1 MQLTEYC
8 VGCLLEKKQAAYP
21 HDAAPEQV
29 AAYQGRVREAILQG
43 RAYSSPE
50 LHGVISAIY
59 REIFGPERDYSD
71 VKRRFN
77 ALMLAL
83 EPALQA
89 DVDAAADPLRR
100 AVQYAMA
107 GNYIDFAVLGDVDE
121 GELRQKLDA
130 VAGMDVDARMLETL
144 REEIIAARRLVY
156 FTDNCGEIVTDKLL
170 LRALRRLNPELHA
183 TVIVRGM
190 PVVNDATLEDAKQ
203 VRMEDAA
210 QRVIGNGTDL
220 PGVVL
225 SRISAEALSET
236 NAADVLI
243 AKGQANYE
251 GLSGCGL
258 NLFYIFMCK
267 CRMFTE
273 RFGVPLF
280 SGVLTREREGRPT
293 FIERED

>member
-43 RAYSSPE
+43 KAYSSPE

-89 DVDAAADPLRR
+89 DVEAAPDPLKR

-107 GNYIDFAVLGDVDE
+107 GNFIDFAALGDIDE
-121 GELRQKLDA
+121 GELRQKLDDA
-130 VAGMDVDARMLETL
+130 AGMDVDAGVLEDL
-144 REEIIAARRLVY
+144 RREVAAAERLVL
-156 FTDNCGEIVTDKLL
+156 FTDNCGEIVTDKVL
-170 LRALRRLNPELHA
+170 LRTLKRLNPGLQV
-183 TVIVRGM
+183 TVIVRGV
-190 PVVNDATLEDAKQ
+190 PVVNDATLEDARQ
-203 VRMEDAA
+203 VGMDRVA
-210 QRVIGNGTDL
+210 QRVIGNGIGL
-220 PGVVL
+220 PGNVL
-225 SRISAEALSET
+225 TRVSEEALEEA

-243 AKGQANYE
+243 SKGQANYE
-251 GLSGCGL
+251 GLGGCGL
-258 NLFYIFMCK
+258 NVYYIFMCK
-267 CRMFTE
+267 CQMFMD
-273 RFGVPLF
+273 RFGVPRF
-280 SGVLTREREGRPT
+280 SGVLTREK
-293 FIERED
+293 

>member
-29 AAYQGRVREAILQG
+29 AAYQGRVREAVMQG

-89 DVDAAADPLRR
+89 DVEAAPDPLKR

-107 GNYIDFAVLGDVDE
+107 GNFIDFAALGDIDE
-121 GELRQKLDA
+121 GELRQKLDDA
-130 VAGMDVDARMLETL
+130 AGMDVDAGVLEDL
-144 REEIIAARRLVY
+144 RREVAAAERLVL
-156 FTDNCGEIVTDKLL
+156 FTDNCGEIVTDKVL
-170 LRALRRLNPELHA
+170 LRTLKRLNPGLQV
-183 TVIVRGM
+183 TVIVRGV
-190 PVVNDATLEDAKQ
+190 PVVNDATLEDARQ
-203 VRMEDAA
+203 VGMDRVA
-210 QRVIGNGTDL
+210 QRVIGNGIGL
-220 PGVVL
+220 PGNVL
-225 SRISAEALSET
+225 TRVSEEALGEA

-243 AKGQANYE
+243 SKGQANYE
-251 GLSGCGL
+251 GLGGCGL
-258 NLFYIFMCK
+258 NVYYIFMCK
-267 CRMFTE
+267 CQMFMD
-273 RFGVPLF
+273 RFGVPRF
-280 SGVLTREREGRPT
+280 SGVLTREK
-293 FIERED
+293 